1 VFHPLTTA
9 LAEEKARLLLKHY
22 PSQASR
28 DWFDEAAFLGLS
40 RLRGVQ
46 CRSAHAE
53 AFVLEKA
60 TLSFGDR

>member
-1 VFHPLTTA
+1 VAH
-9 LAEEKARLLLKHY
+9 
-22 PSQASR
+22 
-28 DWFDEAAFLGLS
+28 DWFDEDSFLGLS

-60 TLSFGDR
+60 TLTFGGH